1 MSMKLSYRD
10 KVIII
15 VVAVLVVL
23 GVGIFCFIKP
33 KFADLQVSKDRLAAK
48 QAEEAEVKAKMD
60 TLDDLK
66 KRLEDD
72 VKAVEETQKK
82 FVSERENG
90 ETYQISKYLM
100 DKLYPAGIEITGMNM
115 DRLSSTDLEAYTYD
129 KYAVAYPLK
138 INADIAGKLPP
149 EVGYVAN
156 NSYPKNETAVQ
167 VAGTL
172 VTVSYKCDDNK
183 QVFDAI
189 QAVAD
194 NEENIYLLNAT
205 ASYVEGEKSEDG
217 KIDGELNI
225 MFYEIYPLD
234 PEDIDAE
241 IVVTTAEE
249 SAE

>member
-33 KFADLQVSKDRLAAK
+33 KFADLQVSEDRLAAK

-72 VKAVEETQKK
+72 VKAVEESQKK
-82 FVSERENG
+82 FISEKETG

-100 DKLYPAGIEITGMNM
+100 DKLLPAGIDITGVNM
-115 DRLSSTDLEAYTYD
+115 DRLSSTDLMSYTYD

-149 EVGYVAN
+149 EVGYVYN
-156 NSYPKNETAVQ
+156 NSYPSNNSAVQ
-167 VAGTL
+167 IAGTL
-172 VTVSYKCDDNK
+172 VTVSYTCDDNN

-194 NEENIYLLNAT
+194 NEENIYLLNVS
-205 ASYVEGEKSEDG
+205 ASYVEDEKNDEGKFEGEM
-217 KIDGELNI
+217 NI
-225 MFYEIYPLD
+225 MIYEIYPLD

-241 IVVTTAEE
+241 IVGSTAEE
-249 SAE
+249 SAQ